1 MSDPLVAAGALGSS
15 GVVSSVEPTKSAK
28 RIVTVCVFAKTSPRR
43 SGGRII
49 GGQ

>member
-1 MSDPLVAAGALGSS
+1 MSDPLVAAGALGQA
-15 GVVSSVEPTKSAK
+15 VVSSVEPTKLAK
-28 RIVTVCVFAKTSPRR
+28 RIVTVCVFAKTFPRR